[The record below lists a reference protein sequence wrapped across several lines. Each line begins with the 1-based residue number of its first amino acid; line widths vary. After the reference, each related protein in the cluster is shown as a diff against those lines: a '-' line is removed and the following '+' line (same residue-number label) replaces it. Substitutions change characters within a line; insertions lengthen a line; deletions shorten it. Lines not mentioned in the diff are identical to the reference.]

1 MNMRKWLRIFGFL
14 SLIGIGVSIFLREKW
29 IFTPHLEPI
38 TFSNE
43 KYPDYRK
50 QIAKRMNA
58 KTQEISENPIV
69 LGSWNY
75 TDPSDIEIAWVDLN
89 DDHIPEILAL
99 IGSRYYTTGVGG
111 IELEIYSQTKEGLKP
126 IVAVKGLLND
136 KPTRFF
142 DSGVQTSRHIAK
154 SRHKTSGY
162 YDLCWFM
169 EKLDPQKDHKHF
181 LVWRSGNYDRG
192 PSEKITDDERE
203 LFVNENL

>member
-1 MNMRKWLRIFGFL
+1 MKKGLGIFGFL
-14 SLIGIGVSIFLREKW
+14 IFLGISIFLWKSK
-29 IFTPHLEPI
+29 FLNPKLEPI
-38 TFSNE
+38 TFSNK

-58 KTQEISENPIV
+58 ETQKMRDYPVVS
-69 LGSWNY
+69 GSWDY
-75 TDPSDIEIAWVDLN
+75 TDAADIEIAVVDLN

-111 IELEIYSQTKEGLKP
+111 IELEIYSQTKEGLKS
-126 IVAVKGLLND
+126 IVAVEGLLNG

-162 YDLCWFM
+162 HDLCWFM
-169 EKLDPQKDHKHF
+169 EKIDSQKDLKHF
-181 LVWRSGNYDRG
+181 LVWRAGNYDRG
-192 PSEKITDDERE
+192 LSEKITDDERE
-203 LFVNENL
+203 LFANENL